1 MGMESGVNPVR
12 NSSRFDPST
21 TQGRESHEARDR
33 AARNRAGHQTPR
45 ELFRDL
51 IPPQGNGHYF
61 KRGER

>member
-1 MGMESGVNPVR
+1 MGMESVVNPVR

-33 AARNRAGHQTPR
+33 TARNRAGHQTPP
-45 ELFRDL
+45 EPFWDL
-51 IPPQGNGHYF
+51 IPPQGNGHHF